1 MNAVSHLFASS
12 DVRLAY
18 CLALCPCVP
27 GGGNRGYERACVAYV
42 QVRENDINQEDELG
56 EDVGEEW
63 GDECWEEDE
72 DGD

>member
-18 CLALCPCVP
+18 LCPCE
-27 GGGNRGYERACVAYV
+27 NHGYEHACVAYV